1 MTNEQI
7 KQIVALRNAG
17 YGYDAVAQET
27 GISKS
32 TISSFCKKNG
42 LAGRTRNIVEGTEK
56 NDLNCAPD
64 RGNVGDGKKPVAPE
78 KARRAGNF
86 KVTVSFAEKPNEAAL
101 AEALRILTNVR

>member
-1 MTNEQI
+1 MTTEQI
-7 KQIVALRNAG
+7 NQIVAMRKSG

-42 LAGRTRNIVEGTEK
+42 LAGKTRKTEK
-56 NDLNCAPD
+56 NDLNCTPD
-64 RGNVGDGKKPVAPE
+64 RGNVGDGKKPE
-78 KARRAGNF
+78 TLGKSRRAANF
-86 KVTVSFAEKPNEAAL
+86 KVTVSFAEEPNEAAL